1 MCVCVCVCVC
11 ACTGCDP
18 NATEGDT
25 EAYVKAM
32 YMSSNAL
39 VDQTSRDSDPSFEC
53 RESVDAVLTALQRI
67 QTGMEVSLAS
77 ESLYWLTFNGTVL
90 TMQLSTSLMVAGY
103 PSEV

>member
-1 MCVCVCVCVC
+1 M
-11 ACTGCDP
+11 
-18 NATEGDT
+18 
-25 EAYVKAM
+25 KAM

-39 VDQTSRDSDPSFEC
+39 VDQTSRDSDPGFEC